1 MSGDSVKVSSVS
13 VSHQQVGLLASGHYG
28 DGSLHWGLTEQGI
41 PPLASGVLLCDLG
54 GGEEQ
59 RGEEEE
65 EEERGEEEE
74 SEGEEKKGVRLPVQL
89 LTLRLVLCL
98 IKKGMTLKERF

>member
-1 MSGDSVKVSSVS
+1 MSGDSAKASSVS

-59 RGEEEE
+59 RGEERGGQEQRR
-65 EEERGEEEE
+65 EER
-74 SEGEEKKGVRLPVQL
+74 
-89 LTLRLVLCL
+89 
-98 IKKGMTLKERF
+98 